1 VNGTDETYGFS
12 RICIPHALIE
22 PEIAVIIDDGLT
34 EVLYPNCTLR
44 DDGFHRWIYFA
55 YQHSTH
61 EILIIPEFWP
71 MIFLSTLMV
80 ITLWHSFF
88 QKTGNETEIEHP
100 MDVSDG

>member
-1 VNGTDETYGFS
+1 VNGTDETCGFC

-34 EVLYPNCTLR
+34 EVLYLNYTLR
-44 DDGFHRWIYFA
+44 DDGFRRWIYFA

-61 EILIIPEFWP
+61 EILIIPEFWS

-80 ITLWHSFF
+80 ITLWCLFF
-88 QKTGNETEIEHP
+88 RKLE
-100 MDVSDG
+100 